1 MLSLQ
6 SRLKLRR
13 NGALCTHTNM
23 QSGGDSRVGERQVAV
38 VFCARGC
45 GDVPFPL
52 IKLVAA
58 ALSACDQLGYRAVLE
73 TQT

>member
-1 MLSLQ
+1 
-6 SRLKLRR
+6 
-13 NGALCTHTNM
+13 M

-45 GDVPFPL
+45 GDVPFPP